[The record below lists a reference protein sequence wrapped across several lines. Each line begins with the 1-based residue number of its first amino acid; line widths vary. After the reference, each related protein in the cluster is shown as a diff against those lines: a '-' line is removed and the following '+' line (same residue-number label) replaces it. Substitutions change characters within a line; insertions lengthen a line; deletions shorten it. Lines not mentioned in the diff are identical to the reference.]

1 MTQDTVLYYT
11 SAFTVNKLILALQG
25 FAEQGYGELPVFYN
39 SDQGDDY
46 DDVAPSLLVFV
57 HKQRPNFTGERVMPD
72 RIVIN

>member
-11 SAFTVNKLILALQG
+11 SAFTVNKLIETLQG
-25 FAEQGYGELPVFYN
+25 LVAQGYGELPVFYS

-46 DDVAPSLLVFV
+46 DDVAPNLLVFV

-72 RIVIN
+72 RIVID